1 MILIL
6 IKDMFQQYSIVK
18 ERNKFMV
25 KEISE
30 IIFDKDINGLIYKK
44 SKELYHGNRISGI
57 VSKSLGWASRNEA
70 KDNTLEL
77 LLKEN
82 EGLDADAYEIV
93 SSYISDCWQD
103 YHAVHIDPE
112 AKPYRATIGVIFYSI
127 KD

>member
-44 SKELYHGNRISGI
+44 SKELYRGDRISDI
-57 VSKSLGWASRNEA
+57 VSKSFSWGSRNEA

-82 EGLDADAYEIV
+82 EGLGADAYEIV

-103 YHAVHIDPE
+103 YHAVYIDPE